1 MKHSVM
7 VYIYIYIYAV
17 AYLKKQDKTKIKTVR
32 KEEKTQN
39 TIQTRIKK
47 FIVKAMTSG
56 KHKKAVYQMFQFK
69 VFNGG
74 IQ

>member
-1 MKHSVM
+1 MGNPHETQCNG

-39 TIQTRIKK
+39 TI
-47 FIVKAMTSG
+47 
-56 KHKKAVYQMFQFK
+56 
-69 VFNGG
+69 
-74 IQ
+74 